1 MNASDLREFCSIEL
15 MVMTS
20 WSDKDESSLSFS
32 DIRNALLYGFE
43 LSWFKVLCK
52 SCRDK
57 YNSCY
62 CAHSNKENCLSD
74 EGYCYSLFH
83 HHPSGV
89 CPSLFWALGGRCT
102 CHPSRPAL
110 INRSIGSVPYK
121 ADVYSFGMLMEMVG
135 LKRNVSAIEDN
146 LSQYIPSWVFDRF
159 GKGKDIEMGYRS
171 DDKDDKKTTKKMTF
185 MGFVVHTNESVGP
198 SLDEQSR
205 EMVEGEVEH
214 LRIPPEPFQ
223 SQQQEVDAMTWS
235 KIIVG

>member
-32 DIRNALLYGFE
+32 DIRNAL
-43 LSWFKVLCK
+43 
-52 SCRDK
+52 
-57 YNSCY
+57 
-62 CAHSNKENCLSD
+62 
-74 EGYCYSLFH
+74 
-83 HHPSGV
+83 
-89 CPSLFWALGGRCT
+89 
-102 CHPSRPAL
+102 PAL